1 MKGTQTITDAGRQAG
16 RSESAPRWGRALLAS
31 VLLVAIASTV
41 SAGDKYDPKL
51 TKCRMVFNIKGWS
64 LFVKMAKGTG
74 TITCDNGQRAE
85 VRLKSVA
92 GGLTAGKS
100 EMTGARGTFTP
111 VRGIQEIF
119 GTYAEAEAHAG
130 AAKSASVSVLTKGV
144 ISLAIRGRGRGVD
157 LGVSVGSFTI
167 EPK

>member
-1 MKGTQTITDAGRQAG
+1 
-16 RSESAPRWGRALLAS
+16 
-31 VLLVAIASTV
+31 VFLVAIASTV

-64 LFVKMAKGTG
+64 LFVKLAKGEG

-85 VRLKSVA
+85 VRLESVG
-92 GGLTAGKS
+92 GGLTAGKA
-100 EMTGARGTFTP
+100 EMMGARGTFTR
-111 VRGIQEIF
+111 VRGIREIF

-130 AAKSASVSVLTKGV
+130 AAKSGSVSVLTKGM

-157 LGVSVGSFTI
+157 LGISVGGFTI
-167 EPK
+167 TPK